1 MSWVDVIVNEVGLV
15 TYVRC
20 CVYINVQRKEKV
32 LLANQGSIE
41 KHAFKRK
48 TSNCKWLMY
57 PKYGPAKN
65 EITYV

>member
-32 LLANQGSIE
+32 LLAN
-41 KHAFKRK
+41 
-48 TSNCKWLMY
+48 
-57 PKYGPAKN
+57 
-65 EITYV
+65 